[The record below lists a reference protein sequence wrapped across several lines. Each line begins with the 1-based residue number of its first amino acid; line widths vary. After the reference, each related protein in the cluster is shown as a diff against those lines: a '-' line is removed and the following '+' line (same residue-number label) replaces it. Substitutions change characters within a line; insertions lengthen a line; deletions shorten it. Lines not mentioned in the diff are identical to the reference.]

1 MTNFLEKQG
10 YKMSKNILMQDNKSA
25 MKLEENGRN
34 SCTGNSRHIDIR
46 YFFVKDRVNKNE
58 IKIEYCPTEIML
70 ADFFTKPLQGSLF
83 KFFRDIIMGYK
94 SIEAVL
100 PDTYKITLSP
110 KIKECV
116 ENGEK
121 NNKTIYREKMI
132 YGNKDEDKEV
142 HVRCNKIIPS
152 NANIHVESKKLTSD
166 NNTPVYK
173 PTYAETTA
181 RKVRKKL
188 EN

>member
-1 MTNFLEKQG
+1 MV
-10 YKMSKNILMQDNKSA
+10 
-25 MKLEENGRN
+25 R
-34 SCTGNSRHIDIR
+34 
-46 YFFVKDRVNKNE
+46 
-58 IKIEYCPTEIML
+58 
-70 ADFFTKPLQGSLF
+70 
-83 KFFRDIIMGYK
+83 
-94 SIEAVL
+94 
-100 PDTYKITLSP
+100 
-110 KIKECV
+110 
-116 ENGEK
+116 
-121 NNKTIYREKMI
+121 KTIKQFVQKKTI
-132 YGNKDEDKEV
+132 YGNKDEDKRV